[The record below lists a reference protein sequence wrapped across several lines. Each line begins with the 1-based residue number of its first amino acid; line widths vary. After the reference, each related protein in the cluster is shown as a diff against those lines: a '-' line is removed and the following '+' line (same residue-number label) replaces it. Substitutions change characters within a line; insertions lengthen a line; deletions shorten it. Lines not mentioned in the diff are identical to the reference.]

1 MSDTASEK
9 PQDAQ
14 QDGAAEAAKKP
25 FLTVV
30 KGNPDPTQ
38 VATLTALFA
47 TMANNAAQAQEPE
60 RERNLW
66 GSVEERLQRPTTYNP
81 AAFRNMSL
89 Y

>member
-1 MSDTASEK
+1 MSDNTEASTEGVETT
-9 PQDAQ
+9 P
-14 QDGAAEAAKKP
+14 EVKKP

-30 KGNPDPTQ
+30 KGNPDDVQ

-47 TMANNAAQAQEPE
+47 TMASNAAGAGQQE
-60 RERNLW
+60 RERNMW

-81 AAFRNMSL
+81 TAFQNVSF